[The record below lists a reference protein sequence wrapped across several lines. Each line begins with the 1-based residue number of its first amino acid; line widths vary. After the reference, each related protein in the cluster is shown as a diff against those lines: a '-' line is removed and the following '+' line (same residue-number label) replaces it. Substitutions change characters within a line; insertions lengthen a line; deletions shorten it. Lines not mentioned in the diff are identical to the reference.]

1 MQSSSHAPHSFP
13 LSQWGICSGLCIV
26 ERFRED
32 AAGRALPEAPSGTG
46 VCQERRQRS
55 IGIGESPQRV
65 GHPH

>member
-46 VCQERRQRS
+46 VCQ
-55 IGIGESPQRV
+55 
-65 GHPH
+65 